1 MKLLFSSLKDK
12 ENRKLFG
19 ASVLFLLFMG
29 LALIS
34 VIHGFQNN
42 ESWRIALGGMGIV
55 ICAFLF
61 YISITA
67 LLKKIKTPP
76 AAPQPNTKKK
86 K

>member
-19 ASVLFLLFMG
+19 ASVLFLLFLG
-29 LALIS
+29 LALLS

-42 ESWRIALGGMGIV
+42 ESWRIALGSIGMV
-55 ICAFLF
+55 VCAFLF
-61 YISITA
+61 YVSITA
-67 LLKKIKTPP
+67 LLKKINTPP
-76 AAPQPNTKKK
+76 LEPLPKAKKK